1 MAMRQTQTKH
11 FSWEDV
17 GLDFCVA
24 SSNIMLD
31 RFKKMFADGYNEKTV
46 ASVTVSGN
54 QVVLTY
60 ADAHNYVVDR
70 ILKINSGDLATING
84 GEFAIDSVTST
95 TVTLTIDDAPS
106 SIAGGFTTK
115 VASLEWQ
122 LVYELDR
129 VQVYKFK
136 ALDESDL
143 YLRIYLSPTTTA
155 VVTAFPCVGK
165 SYDPATGFITDPYA
179 NTLNKDILAVN
190 TEETYL
196 KWVFTLTGSIGYANY
211 TYAQGYS
218 IGYGRAMTV
227 GSKYHLGLL
236 TTMSTTSNL
245 GFGQINAIVPAQF
258 IDYPQLKL
266 PVIFGNASVNGSL
279 ASKLRMMSG
288 DINLTLMYASGA
300 TIDRYSMV
308 ATQSFLPATIDPF
321 NTTTAMP
328 FYFKE
333 QTTFQQIGF
342 SLGGAFHCSYANAN
356 QPSRYPKETPWESAD
371 IDLNHKVIIHY
382 YGSSAALYVA
392 FPVEEIKY
400 GV

>member
-1 MAMRQTQTKH
+1 MRQTQTKH

-17 GLDFCVA
+17 GLDFSVA

-31 RFKKMFADGYNEKTV
+31 RFKRMFADGYNEKTV
-46 ASVTVSGN
+46 ESVTVSGN

-60 ADAHNYVVDR
+60 GVAHNYVVDR

-95 TVTLTIDDAPS
+95 TVTLTIDNAPS
-106 SIAGGFTTK
+106 SVAGGFTTK
-115 VASLEWQ
+115 VAPLGWQ

-143 YLRIYLSPTTTA
+143 YLRIYLPPTTNSQ
-155 VVTAFPCVGK
+155 VTAFPCVGK

-190 TEETYL
+190 TAAAYL
-196 KWVFTLTGSIGYANY
+196 KWAFATNASTGYINY

-218 IGYGRAMTV
+218 AGYGRAMTV
-227 GSKYHLGLL
+227 GSKYHLALL
-236 TTMSTTSNL
+236 STMSTTSNF
-245 GFGQINAIVPAQF
+245 GYGQINAIVPTQF

-266 PVIFGNASVNGSL
+266 PVVFGNASTGST
-279 ASKLRMMSG
+279 STSELRMMSG
-288 DINLTLMYASGA
+288 DINLTLMYAVGA
-300 TIDRYSMV
+300 TSNRYSTA
-308 ATQSFLPATIDPF
+308 ATQSFLPATIDSF
-321 NTTTAMP
+321 NTTTAVP

-333 QTTFQQIGF
+333 QTTFQQVGF
-342 SLGGAFHCSYANAN
+342 SLGGAFHCSYASSN
-356 QPSRYPKETPWESAD
+356 QPSRYSKETPWESAD

-382 YGSSAALYVA
+382 YGNSDALYVA
-392 FPVEEIKY
+392 FPIEEIKY